1 LPLASTKILNDCRDL
16 AIHRLLLS
24 FSSMLDRV
32 SDLLM
37 TRAERSDVRED
48 QLLFLDSRGTLNTE
62 RGNLMA
68 GFERQ
73 LREMVDRRMAGEDSF
88 KASFA
93 AVDARN
99 LTLVDTTAMD
109 ESVVLSNI
117 VRVVVNLCSEE
128 LHEFNR
134 SVGYLLGRPEL
145 ETSANPLAPTTIVHA
160 FTEALRTIAGD
171 ARIKVTILKG
181 SARLRSAISTPST
194 PT

>member
-1 LPLASTKILNDCRDL
+1 
-16 AIHRLLLS
+16 
-24 FSSMLDRV
+24 MLDRV